1 MGTRSLTHVIET
13 YKDNE
18 GKQKKNPLL
27 TMYRQYDGYPSG
39 MGTDLAE
46 FLKSG
51 KLVNGISMA
60 ETEKVFNGA
69 GCLAAQ
75 LVANFKEG
83 AGGVYIHKPMN
94 KNCGEEYVY
103 EIYVDFD
110 TKEVKL
116 RCLEV
121 GYMVKDKYVDKRRE
135 LFFGNPNDF
144 EAWLEKHEKQNA

>member
-13 YKDNE
+13 YNDDKGN
-18 GKQKKNPLL
+18 KKKVALL
-27 TMYRQYDGYPSG
+27 TMYRQFDGYPSG
-39 MGTDLAE
+39 MGNDLAE

-51 KLVNGISMA
+51 KVVNGISVA
-60 ETEKVFNGA
+60 ETERVFNGA

-83 AGGVYIHKPMN
+83 AGGFYIHKPMS

-103 EIYVDFD
+103 EIYVDYE
-110 TKEVKL
+110 TKQIKL

-121 GYMVKDKYVDKRRE
+121 GYMVKDKYVNKKRE
-135 LFFGNPNDF
+135 LFFGSPNDF
-144 EAWLEKHEKQNA
+144 EVWLENHEKQNA

>member
-1 MGTRSLTHVIET
+1 MGTRSLTHVIQT
-13 YKDNE
+13 YNDN
-18 GKQKKNPLL
+18 GKQKKNALL

-39 MGTDLAE
+39 MGADLAE
-46 FLKSG
+46 FLNGG
-51 KLVNGISMA
+51 KVVDGISYA
-60 ETEKVFNGA
+60 ETERVFNGA

-75 LVANFKEG
+75 LVAHFKEG
-83 AGGVYIHKPMN
+83 AGGYYIHKPMS

-121 GYMVKDKYVDKRRE
+121 GYMSKGKYIDKRRE
-135 LFFGNPNDF
+135 LFFGKPNEF
-144 EAWLEKHEKQNA
+144 EAWLETHEKENA